1 MENTNKDIIEVS
13 DKEKEKH
20 MMLPEIINSEVNLL
34 VFPFFALTRSSLKRK
49 TKTEYRDIIERN
61 GKKLQIVWKVTSN
74 AEYGYP
80 GLFDREVHKV
90 VEQIITRLLKENGK
104 IDNPIPL
111 GSFYSICKKMGMK
124 NYGGH
129 QYRKIKEA
137 FRRIKTTSIET
148 KGAFYSKDKKQW
160 LEDIF
165 NLYERVVFK
174 GEKVDGKVIADD
186 NYLYL
191 GSWYLQNLNSF
202 YIKPVDYKYLKSL
215 ESKIAS
221 RLYEILGVKFY
232 GLQRKKGTFI
242 CYRYSKLCKLLP
254 VKPQKYLS
262 LARQQLD
269 PGNNELKDTG
279 FISGFK
285 WSENGKNDWLIYY
298 WPGERARKEM
308 RNTKDKSIDFDKNG
322 YLPDISE
329 PADMEED
336 IISDAK
342 PSINNDLIN
351 RLADINV
358 SRMTAVKLVKKYDSN
373 KIEEWIEAIEYCNAE
388 NKAAY
393 IVKAIK
399 EDWQVPEEYLKE
411 KENLIAGKE
420 QDRIDT
426 LKKKEREKKERLIQK
441 ENKKLDHIYQSMSPE
456 KQAEIDQEAED
467 RLDDFWKTQLNKE
480 RSKGKISKI
489 VQVALDEKRR
499 QIIKVF
505 NY

>member
-1 MENTNKDIIEVS
+1 MENKNREIINNIEEQKDKYLI
-13 DKEKEKH
+13 
-20 MMLPEIINSEVNLL
+20 LPEIINSEVNLL
-34 VFPFFALTRSSLKRK
+34 VFPFFALTRGGLNRK
-49 TKTEYRDIIERN
+49 TKTEYRDVIERN

-74 AEYGYP
+74 SEYGYP

-90 VEQIITRLLKENGK
+90 IEQIITRLLKENGEIK
-104 IDNPIPL
+104 NPIPL
-111 GSFYSICKKMGMK
+111 GSLYSICKKMGLD

-137 FRRIKTTSIET
+137 FKRIKTTSIET
-148 KGAFYSKDKKQW
+148 KGAFYSKNKKQW

-232 GLQRKKGTFI
+232 GLRNKRGAFI

-279 FISGFK
+279 FISQFK
-285 WSENGKNDWLIYY
+285 WSENGKNDWLLYY

-308 RNTKDKSIDFDKNG
+308 RNAKDKSIDFEENG

-329 PADMEED
+329 PVD
-336 IISDAK
+336 IEKDSVSDTK
-342 PSINNDLIN
+342 PSVSDDLVS
-351 RLADINV
+351 RLVDINV
-358 SRMTAVKLVKKYDSN
+358 SRITAVKLVKEYAPN
-373 KIEEWIEAIEYCNAE
+373 KIKEWIEAIEYCNAE

-411 KENLIAGKE
+411 KENLIAEEE

-426 LKKKEREKKERLIQK
+426 LKKKKREKKERLIQK
-441 ENKKLDHIYQSMSPE
+441 ENKKLDHIYQSLSTE
-456 KQAEIDQEAED
+456 KQAEIDREAENN
-467 RLDDFWKTQLNKE
+467 LDDFWKTQLNKE
-480 RSKGKISKI
+480 RAKGKISKI
-489 VQVALDEKRR
+489 LQAALDEKRR
-499 QIIKVF
+499 QIIKDF